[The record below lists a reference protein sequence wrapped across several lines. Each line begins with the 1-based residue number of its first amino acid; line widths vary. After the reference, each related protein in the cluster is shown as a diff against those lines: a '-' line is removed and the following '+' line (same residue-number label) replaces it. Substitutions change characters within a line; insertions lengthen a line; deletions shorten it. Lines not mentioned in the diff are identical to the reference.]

1 MKNCQKLGEFFASPA
16 IALADSAVIG
26 ALGDEQVFLGGPRG
40 GGGGL
45 NIIPKFFCFANT
57 ISWKKSCL
65 ILTPAP

>member
-26 ALGDEQVFLGGPRG
+26 ALGDEQVFLGG
-40 GGGGL
+40 L
-45 NIIPKFFCFANT
+45 NIIPKIFCLAKT
-57 ISWKKSCL
+57 TSWKKSCL

>member
-40 GGGGL
+40 GGWVKYYSKIFL
-45 NIIPKFFCFANT
+45 FC
-57 ISWKKSCL
+57 
-65 ILTPAP
+65 